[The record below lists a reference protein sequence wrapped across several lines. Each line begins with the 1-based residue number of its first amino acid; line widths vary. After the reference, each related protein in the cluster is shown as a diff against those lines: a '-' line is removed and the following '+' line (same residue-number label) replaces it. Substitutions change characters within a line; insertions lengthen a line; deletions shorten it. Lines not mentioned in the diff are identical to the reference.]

1 MQIGG
6 ILFTR
11 HAKYKLMCY
20 RWPYIVVFVFY
31 FFVFECTYYMVIGIG
46 INKKE
51 LWRIGRMSLITHR
64 SLEIRSRE
72 TAAQDPQDIYLLI
85 EAEHGW
91 TLYSC
96 PSTHQKRG

>member
-1 MQIGG
+1 
-6 ILFTR
+6 
-11 HAKYKLMCY
+11 
-20 RWPYIVVFVFY
+20 
-31 FFVFECTYYMVIGIG
+31 
-46 INKKE
+46 
-51 LWRIGRMSLITHR
+51 MSLITHR

-96 PSTHQKRG
+96 PSTHQ